1 MRIQDIENAVI
12 VPWDYSEMS
21 IQALKKAQSLVDSSK
36 IHVVHVTEYP
46 SAYEYGIVW
55 DMVDQD
61 AIIKR
66 LEDAFQ
72 EIVDEH
78 KELQPANFTILF
90 GVPGTKVAQFAE
102 EKQADLILMAS
113 HGRKGISR
121 VFLGSVAERIL
132 RTAACPV
139 LILRDKVE
147 QLEEESQSGSSV
159 VMV

>member
-1 MRIQDIENAVI
+1 MKIQEIENSVV

-21 IQALKKAQSLVDSSK
+21 IDALRKAQALVDPSK

-66 LEDAFQ
+66 LDEAFQ
-72 EIVDEH
+72 EVVDEH
-78 KELQPANFTILF
+78 SDLQAADFTVLF

-113 HGRKGISR
+113 HGRKGFSR
-121 VFLGSVAERIL
+121 MLLGSVAERIL
-132 RTAACPV
+132 RTAGCPV
-139 LILRDKVE
+139 LILRDKAD
-147 QLEEESQSGSSV
+147 ESDSPSESGSSV
-159 VMV
+159 VMA